1 MTGETGLGILRVAQS
16 LYPAVTGG
24 GAYHVHAMSR
34 DQAAMG
40 HDVTV
45 LTVRTDPDQPHLSR
59 RDGYTVVRFDALAR
73 PLGNA
78 LSPGLARYLQA
89 ELDRFDVVHA
99 HSHLYLSTN
108 LAALFRM
115 LGRVP
120 GVAERPLAVTN
131 HGLYS
136 QVAPE
141 WLFDGYLRTLGRATL
156 NQADLLFC
164 YTAADRR
171 RFRAVGVT
179 SPVAVVPN
187 GIDTSRFTP
196 EGPRSDLLG
205 QGDPAVLFVGRLVE
219 GKRARDAVAAVEQLR
234 EIYPDTHLYLCG
246 DGPRRPVLEA
256 RAGDWVT
263 FLGERPYAEMPDI
276 YRAADVLVLPSR
288 AEGTPRTV
296 LEALACDTPVA
307 CSGLPHL
314 RDAFGDAARYFDVG
328 DVESI
333 RARLVDLYVD
343 GPETPATGADGHDTG
358 RENDTRAR
366 SRSAVTDWSET
377 VRLTTDRLTELVA

>member
-1 MTGETGLGILRVAQS
+1 VTGPAGLCILRVAQA

-24 GAYHVHAMSR
+24 GAYHVHALSR

-45 LTVRTDPDQPHLSR
+45 LTVRTNPDQPHRKR
-59 RDGYTVVRFDALAR
+59 RDGYTVVRFDSLAR

-78 LSPGLARYLQA
+78 LSPGLARYLRA

-108 LAALFRM
+108 LAALFRT
-115 LGRVP
+115 LARVP
-120 GVAERPLAVTN
+120 GVAERPLAITN

-136 QVAPE
+136 QAAPE
-141 WLFDGYLRTLGRATL
+141 WVLDVYLWTLGRATL
-156 NQADLLFC
+156 NRADLLFC
-164 YTAADRR
+164 YTAADERR
-171 RFRAVGVT
+171 LRAVGVT

-196 EGPRSDLLG
+196 NGPESDLLG
-205 QGDPAVLFVGRLVE
+205 DGDPAVLFVGRLVA

-234 EIYPDTHLYLCG
+234 ETHPDTRLYLCG
-246 DGPRRPVLEA
+246 DGPRRTTLA
-256 RAGDWVT
+256 ASAGDGVT
-263 FLGERPYAEMPDI
+263 LLGERPYAEMPAI
-276 YRAADVLVLPSR
+276 YRAADALVLPSR

-314 RDAFGDAARYFDVG
+314 RAAFGETVHYFEVG
-328 DVESI
+328 DIDGIRNCLAEICES
-333 RARLVDLYVD
+333 APTP
-343 GPETPATGADGHDTG
+343 GPDTDETAADGRT
-358 RENDTRAR
+358 AVP
-366 SRSAVTDWSET
+366 SQSPVTDWSET
-377 VRLTTDRLTELVA
+377 VGLTTERLATLVEGS